1 MEAKKELLKYAS
13 GCSIAMVQLQF
24 TFFSSPSF
32 DSDKIKNADNN
43 LFSNVESN
51 LDIQMSAIKMSCWSN
66 DKKNIYKKTEATII
80 K

>member
-1 MEAKKELLKYAS
+1 MFYCN
-13 GCSIAMVQLQF
+13 GPI
-24 TFFSSPSF
+24 TTYIFFITLF
-32 DSDKIKNADNN
+32 RQRQNKKNADNN